1 MAFPHRPRGDESEE
15 DLNLNEIT
23 KQFIRENLN
32 ADVPTLALKKAPVG
46 TDVSLALRQIA
57 ARQLLQKKV
66 PQWAENEDLL
76 FPAHLSIEQ
85 CSSESAAKY
94 KAGLLEGQT
103 FADLTG
109 GLGVDTYYISQR
121 FQQTDYVELQAEL
134 CDLARHNYRVLK
146 ADVKVL
152 NKAAEDY
159 LECCEPKD
167 CIFIDPARRDE
178 HGRKTVSISDCS
190 PDVSVLQDLLLQKA
204 KRVMIKLSPMLDI
217 SKALTELRHVKELHV
232 VAVANECKE
241 LDFVLERD
249 YQGVVKYTCV
259 NLQTCQPPLRF
270 ALEEEH
276 NCHGRLA
283 DGVMN
288 YLYEP
293 NPAVMKAGCYKL
305 LTHRFD
311 VYKLHKNS
319 NLYTSK
325 DLVSN
330 FPGRIFEVE
339 GWASYNKKVK
349 QSLLPDVEK
358 ASIAVRNFPLSVAEL
373 RKTLKISEGDTVYLF
388 ATTLKGEEKVVI
400 RTKKA
405 TSYEA
410 ASCGLNKE

>member
-15 DLNLNEIT
+15 DLNLNDIT

-85 CSSESAAKY
+85 CSSEAAAKY
-94 KAGLLEGQT
+94 KAGLLDGQT

-109 GLGVDTYYISQR
+109 GLGVDTFYISQH
-121 FQQTDYVELQAEL
+121 FQQTDYVEMQTEL
-134 CDLARHNYRVLK
+134 CDLARHNFAIFK

-152 NKAAEDY
+152 NETAEDY
-159 LECCEPKD
+159 LKHCEPKD

-178 HGRKTVSISDCS
+178 HGRKTVSISDCT
-190 PDVSVLQDLLLQKA
+190 PDVAALQDLLRQKA
-204 KRVMIKLSPMLDI
+204 KRVLIKLSPMLDI
-217 SKALTELRHVKELHV
+217 NKALEELHHVKAVHV

-241 LDFVLERD
+241 LDLIMERD
-249 YQGVVKYTCV
+249 YQGEVHFVCV
-259 NLQTCQPPLRF
+259 NLMTNQQELYFTM
-270 ALEEEH
+270 AEERSSTT
-276 NCHGRLA
+276 RLA
-283 DGVMN
+283 DGVMD

-293 NPAVMKAGCYKL
+293 NPALMKAGCFKL
-305 LTHRFD
+305 LTARFD
-311 VYKLHKNS
+311 VYKLHRNS
-319 NLYTSK
+319 SLYTSERLIS
-325 DLVSN
+325 D
-330 FPGRIFEVE
+330 FPGRIFEVK
-339 GWASYNKKVK
+339 GWAPYNKKVK
-349 QSLLPDVEK
+349 STLLSDVEK

-373 RKTLKISEGDTVYLF
+373 RKNLKIADGDENYVF

-400 RTKKA
+400 LTKKA
-405 TSYEA
+405 ASDEA
-410 ASCGLNKE
+410 AH